1 MDNPY
6 APGRARL
13 EEVIE
18 ETPDIKSFVLK
29 PENGFAFETG
39 QFIELAVP
47 GFGEAPFTPSS
58 SPAVKERLEVTVMRV
73 GTVTEKLHALEPG
86 ADLGI
91 RGPLG
96 KGYPLDEFKGRD
108 IFIAGGG
115 VGLAP
120 LRSLLHALFE
130 RPDDFKRI
138 IVCYGAKSPD
148 GLLYKRMYEEWSSK
162 PGVEFNVTVDVGN
175 EEWKGCVG
183 VVTTLFE
190 KVEIDPSKSAAV
202 ACGPPIMMKFAT
214 LGLQKLGFADR
225 DIYLS
230 MEKNMSC
237 GIGKCGHCRLG
248 PYYVCKD
255 GPVFTYAQI
264 KGLRGIWD

>member
-1 MDNPY
+1 MADPY
-6 APGRARL
+6 ALMQARL
-13 EEVIE
+13 EEVID
-18 ETPDIKSFVLK
+18 ETSNIMSFVLK
-29 PENGFAFETG
+29 PEDGFEFETG

-47 GFGEAPFTPSS
+47 GLGEAPFTPSS
-58 SPAVKERLEVTVMRV
+58 SPAAKERFEITVMRV
-73 GTVTEKLHALEPG
+73 GTVTEKLHSLEPG
-86 ADLGI
+86 AEVGF

-120 LRSLLHALFE
+120 LRSLLYALFE

-138 IVCYGAKSPD
+138 VVCYGAKTPAD
-148 GLLYKRMYEEWSSK
+148 LLYKRMFDEWGQK
-162 PGVEFNVTVDVGN
+162 PGVEFNVTVDVGDEN
-175 EEWKGCVG
+175 WRGHVG
-183 VVTTLFE
+183 VVTTLFD
-190 KVEIDPSKSAAV
+190 KVEIDTSKTAV
-202 ACGPPIMMKFAT
+202 VVCGPPVMMKFAT
-214 LGLQKLGFADR
+214 LGMQKLGFADK

-230 MEKNMSC
+230 MEKSMSC

-248 PYYVCKD
+248 PYYVCRD
-255 GPVFTYAQI
+255 GPVLTFAQL